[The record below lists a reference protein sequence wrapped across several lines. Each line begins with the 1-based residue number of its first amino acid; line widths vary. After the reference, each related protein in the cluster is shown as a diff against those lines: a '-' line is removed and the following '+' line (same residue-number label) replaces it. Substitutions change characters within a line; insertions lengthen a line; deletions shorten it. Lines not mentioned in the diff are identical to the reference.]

1 MTNVQTKPESQSPE
15 KFPQDGL
22 TESGNVESR
31 HPVQLLY
38 PQYGPV
44 EALVGVGVFYAI
56 VDRMTPV
63 LVEALEGVLPTLVP
77 DPFTTLLAMFLW
89 AIALLT
95 LGSQVYAQLRPNPL
109 TFESRADRQAYLD
122 RKRPTDGEYTFNLV
136 LLTLGAIIALLA
148 WNGAIGFLEDVIPVV
163 VELDGEVPAAMT
175 VENAFVLAA
184 FFVGLAAY
192 TRGLDRLVIGGM
204 RELLYRLYTGIWE

>member
-1 MTNVQTKPESQSPE
+1 MTNVQTKPASQSPE
-15 KFPQDGL
+15 RSPQDDL
-22 TESGNVESR
+22 TESGKVESR

-44 EALVGVGVFYAI
+44 EALVGVGVFYVI

-63 LVEALEGVLPTLVP
+63 LVEALEGAVPTLVP
-77 DPFTTLLAMFLW
+77 DPFTTLVAMFLW

-109 TFESRADRQAYLD
+109 TFESRADREAYLD
-122 RKRPTDGEYTFNLV
+122 RKRPTDSEYTINLV
-136 LLTLGAIIALLA
+136 LLILGATIALLA

-163 VELDGEVPAAMT
+163 VELDGEMPAAMT
-175 VENAFVLAA
+175 IENALVFAA

-204 RELLYRLYTGIWE
+204 RESLYRLYTGAWE